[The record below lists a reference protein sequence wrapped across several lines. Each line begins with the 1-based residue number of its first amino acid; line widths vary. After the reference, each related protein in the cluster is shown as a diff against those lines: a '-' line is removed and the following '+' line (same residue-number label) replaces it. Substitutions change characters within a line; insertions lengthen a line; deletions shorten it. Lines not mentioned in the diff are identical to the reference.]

1 MTPGRVLITGAGGF
15 IGSHL
20 TERCVR
26 LGWRVRAF
34 VHYRGD
40 HPAGWLERSAVR
52 GDIEV
57 VAGDIRDYDAV
68 HAAGKGVDTVFHLAA
83 LIGVPYSYVA
93 PLAYLRTNVEGTHNV
108 LQAAR
113 AHAVSNLVLASSS
126 EIYGSAQYVP
136 IDEQHPAVARSPY
149 AATKIA
155 ADQLALSFWRA
166 FDLPVKLLRPFNT
179 YGPRQSPRAI
189 IPSIIVQLAAG
200 RQVKIGNTSP
210 RRDFLFV
217 EDTVDGFLAIA
228 AADRVVGEAVNLGT
242 GTETSIAELV
252 RVIAELMQVEV
263 ELLEDPA
270 RMRAEKTE
278 VDRLLCDN
286 RKARLYCAW
295 EPRHTLAQGLGPT
308 IEWVRSNP
316 PVAAPG
322 AYAL

>member
-1 MTPGRVLITGAGGF
+1 MTPERVLITGAGGF

-20 TERCVR
+20 TERCVQ

-34 VHYRGD
+34 VHYRGE
-40 HPAGWLERSAVR
+40 HAAGWLERSAVLP
-52 GDIEV
+52 DIEV
-57 VAGDIRDYDAV
+57 VAGDVRDADAV
-68 HAAGKGVDTVFHLAA
+68 HAACKGVDTVFHLAA

-113 AHAVSNLVLASSS
+113 AHGVGNIVLTSSS
-126 EIYGSAQYVP
+126 EIYGGALYVP
-136 IDEQHPAVARSPY
+136 IDEQHPATARSPY
-149 AATKIA
+149 AASKTA

-189 IPSIIVQLAAG
+189 IPSIIAQLAAG

-217 EDTVDGFLAIA
+217 DDTVAGFLAIA
-228 AADRVVGEAVNLGT
+228 AADRAVGEAVNIGT

-252 RVIAELMQVEV
+252 HLIAEMMQIEV
-263 ELLEDPA
+263 AVLEDPA
-270 RMRAEKTE
+270 RKRGQRIE

-286 RKARLYCAW
+286 RKARLYCSW
-295 EPRHTLAQGLGPT
+295 EPRHSLRQGLRPT
-308 IEWVRSNP
+308 IEWIRSNP
-316 PVAAPG
+316 PATAPD
-322 AYAL
+322 AFVL

>member
-20 TERCVR
+20 TERCVQR
-26 LGWRVRAF
+26 GGRVRAF

-40 HPAGWLERSAVR
+40 HPAGWLERSEFL

-68 HAAGKGVDTVFHLAA
+68 HAACKGVDTVFHLAA
-83 LIGVPYSYVA
+83 LIGVPYSYVT

-113 AHAVSNLVLASSS
+113 AHGVSNLVLTSTS

-136 IDEQHPAVARSPY
+136 MDERHPTVAQSPY
-149 AATKIA
+149 AASKIA

-166 FDLPVKLLRPFNT
+166 FDLPVKLVRPFNT
-179 YGPRQSPRAI
+179 YGPRQSTRAI
-189 IPSIIVQLAAG
+189 IPGIISQLAVG
-200 RQVKIGNTSP
+200 RRVKVGNTSP
-210 RRDFLFV
+210 TRDFLFV
-217 EDTVDGFLAIA
+217 EDTVDGFLDVA
-228 AADRVVGEAVNLGT
+228 AADRAVGEAVNLGT
-242 GTETSIAELV
+242 GTETSIAQLV
-252 RVIAELMQVEV
+252 RVIAETMQVEV
-263 ELLEDPA
+263 ELIEDPA
-270 RMRAEKTE
+270 RRRHARTE

-286 RKARLYCAW
+286 RKARLYCSW
-295 EPRHTLAQGLGPT
+295 QPRHNLVQGLPPT
-308 IEWVRSNP
+308 IEWIRSNP
-316 PVAAPG
+316 VATPG

>member
-1 MTPGRVLITGAGGF
+1 VTPERVLVTGAGGF

-20 TERCVR
+20 TERCVQR
-26 LGWRVRAF
+26 GWRVRAF

-40 HPAGWLERSAVR
+40 HPAGWLERSACL

-57 VAGDIRDYDAV
+57 VAGDVRDYDAV
-68 HAAGKGVDTVFHLAA
+68 HAACKGVDTIFHLAA

-93 PLAYLRTNVEGTHNV
+93 PMAYLRTNVEGTHNV

-113 AHAVSNLVLASSS
+113 AHAVSNLLLTSSS

-136 IDEQHPAVARSPY
+136 IDEGHPAVAQSPY
-149 AATKIA
+149 AASKIA

-166 FDLPVKLLRPFNT
+166 FDLPVKLVRPFNT

-200 RQVKIGNTSP
+200 RQVKIGNLSP

-217 EDTVDGFLAIA
+217 EDTVDGFLAVA
-228 AADRVVGEAVNLGT
+228 ASDRAVGEAVNLGT
-242 GTETSIAELV
+242 GRETSIAELV
-252 RVIAELMQVEV
+252 RVIAAMMRVEV

-270 RMRAEKTE
+270 RRRNEKSE

-286 RKARLYCAW
+286 RKARLYCSW
-295 EPRHTLAQGLGPT
+295 EPQYTLADGLPPT
-308 IEWVRSNP
+308 IVWIRSN

-322 AYAL
+322 TYAL